1 MKGILRL
8 AIVLLLFAALGAM
21 QAGCAMAAGGGPQL
35 GSKGHGSGIDK
46 SGDKVL
52 QQMIAD
58 LVPKFQQGEF
68 ADPKTGQLLRYSLFI
83 PADMKAGEKYPLVLF
98 MADAS
103 TAGEYPKLP
112 LVQGYGALVWAT
124 EAAQKKNPCFVL
136 APQFS
141 GVAVN
146 DAYERTAE
154 VDTLMPLLEKLIG
167 EHNIDQ
173 RRIYATGQSMGGMI
187 AMYLNITYPEAFAA
201 SFFVDCH
208 WDSDKFQEL
217 VKQNFIFTAA
227 GDKGKSFAEIEP
239 IEEAARKCDRSY
251 TYTSWSARLPQAEQ
265 DAQAATMLAKGAP
278 INIFNFEAGTVLPA
292 DGKGSEHM
300 YSFDY
305 AYRLT
310 PARDW
315 LFKYSKEEDWIKAE
329 KN

>member
-1 MKGILRL
+1 MKRIWQFST
-8 AIVLLLFAALGAM
+8 VLLIFAALALM
-21 QAGCAMAAGGGPQL
+21 QAGNTCAAGGPEL
-35 GSKGHGSGIDK
+35 GSKSKGSPIDK

-52 QQMIAD
+52 QKMIAD

-68 ADPKTGQLLRYSLFI
+68 ADPKTGQLLRYSLFR
-83 PADMKAGEKYPLVLF
+83 PANMKAGEKYPLVLF

-103 TAGEYPKLP
+103 TAGDYPQLP

-136 APQFS
+136 VPQFS

-154 VDTLMPLLEKLIG
+154 VDTLIPLVEKLAD
-167 EHNIDQ
+167 EYAIDQ

-187 AMYLNITYPEAFAA
+187 SMYLNIAYPEAIAA

-208 WDSDKFQEL
+208 WDSSKFQEL

-227 GDKGKSFAEIEP
+227 GDKGKAFAEIEP
-239 IEEAARKCDRSY
+239 IEDAARKCGRSY
-251 TYTSWSARLPQAEQ
+251 TYTSWSAKLPQEEQ
-265 DAQAATMLAKGAP
+265 DAQANVMLEKGAP
-278 INIFNFEAGTVLPA
+278 INIFNFEPGTVLPE

-310 PARDW
+310 PAREW
-315 LFKYSKEEDWIKAE
+315 LFKYSKAEDWIKAE
-329 KN
+329 KK